1 MARTWRNTAWS
12 VKRMRRGNI
21 LSVVRQ
27 EMKDFLVVGKQY
39 LIHRDEGEERMK
51 LIGMYPNI
59 ATFEKDGTR
68 ESFSYPELYQMLK
81 KEVYAI

>member
-1 MARTWRNTAWS
+1 
-12 VKRMRRGNI
+12 
-21 LSVVRQ
+21 
-27 EMKDFLVVGKQY
+27 
-39 LIHRDEGEERMK
+39 MK